1 MEKDQWEEVPMQ
13 VKTLA
18 DDADRKAA
26 GLIKH
31 WDLKAET
38 SKCSKLIHL
47 HGGADWVWD
56 QLGSGML
63 VMTLC
68 DQLGVSTSAFHRW
81 VERGGP
87 ERTALYTRAREA
99 AAHTLAEQTISIAD
113 NADPGNIQKA
123 KLQSD
128 NRWRMAAKLNSESY
142 GEKQSPLL
150 NINLGDITLDALR
163 KRVIDKPVYGLD
175 DVRENPSED

>member
-1 MEKDQWEEVPMQ
+1 MKDQWDEETMEIR
-13 VKTLA
+13 TLG

-31 WDLKAET
+31 WDMKAET
-38 SKCSKLIHL
+38 SKCSKLIHA

-81 VERGGP
+81 VERGGA

-99 AAHTLAEQTISIAD
+99 GAHSLAEQTISIAD
-113 NADPGNIQKA
+113 QADRDTVQVA
-123 KLQSD
+123 KLRSD
-128 NRWRMAAKLNSESY
+128 NRWRMAAKLNPDVY
-142 GEKQSPLL
+142 GDKQAPLV
-150 NINLGDITLDALR
+150 NIDLAGITLDALR
-163 KRVIDKPVYGLD
+163 QRVVAPPVHRVD
-175 DVRENPSED
+175 DVGENPIAD

>member
-113 NADPGNIQKA
+113 QADRDTVQVA
-123 KLQSD
+123 KLRSD
-128 NRWRMAAKLNSESY
+128 NRWRMAAKLNPDVY
-142 GEKQSPLL
+142 GDKQAPLV
-150 NINLGDITLDALR
+150 NIDLAGITLDALR
-163 KRVIDKPVYGLD
+163 KRVVDKPVHGV
-175 DVRENPSED
+175 DVVGENPDED